1 MTIAM
6 IAAAERRVSAHL
18 ARAREPLAAWRLA
31 SRVRWRSAHL
41 LLVCVLASVAGLPGS
56 AWAQTNAPSPPR
68 LRLDSL
74 YAAAAR
80 ANPRI
85 MAAGALAEAAGARVP
100 GARRPPDPQLQFG
113 LMNREL
119 PGLGPMD
126 PLGMT
131 QLQVMQ
137 MFPTA
142 GKLGL
147 FGAAAEARAAGARA
161 RATDLSWEVRSRVA
175 AAFYDIY
182 RTERSLEIAITTKR
196 LMDDV
201 AATADAMYR
210 VGETA
215 QADVLKARVEVA
227 RMTEEIVAMR
237 AMRLVGLARLGGLLD
252 RPVDSSTPP
261 ALLPGFPDSLDA
273 PDSLMQE
280 AARARPMVRAGEA
293 DLRVADADQ
302 RRAWREIWPDLQV
315 GVQYGQRAGMT
326 GVERMGSLMLGASVP
341 VFAGSRQFR
350 MRDETEAMRAMAAA
364 DLAAMRAET
373 RARVG
378 EVHVE
383 WMRAKN
389 LQALY
394 RTTILPQARAAVTAS
409 LAAYRVGRVNLM
421 TLLDNQTT
429 VNRYEQEL
437 VALEAA
443 EGMALAD
450 LEMLL
455 GRELFDPN
463 SGRRA
468 PGGER

>member
-1 MTIAM
+1 M
-6 IAAAERRVSAHL
+6 S
-18 ARAREPLAAWRLA
+18 AWRL
-31 SRVRWRSAHL
+31 RVWRDRTQRA
-41 LLVCVLASVAGLPGS
+41 CRALACALACALAVGATLPGR
-56 AWAQTNAPSPPR
+56 AWTQSDATSPPR

-74 YAAAAR
+74 YAAVAR
-80 ANPRI
+80 ANPRV
-85 MAAGALAEAAGARVP
+85 MAAGALADAAVARVP

-131 QLQVMQ
+131 QLQLMQ
-137 MFPTA
+137 MIPTA

-147 FGAAAEARAAGARA
+147 MGAAAEARSTSARA
-161 RATDLSWEVRSRVA
+161 RAIDLRWEVRSQVA
-175 AAFYDIY
+175 SAFYDVY
-182 RTERSLEIAITTKR
+182 RADRSLEIAIATKR
-196 LMDDV
+196 LMEDV

-227 RMTEEIVAMR
+227 RMSEEIVAMR

-252 RPVDSSTPP
+252 QPVDSGLPTAQLPTFPVSVDSPD
-261 ALLPGFPDSLDA
+261 AL
-273 PDSLMQE
+273 MRE
-280 AARARPMVRAGEA
+280 AASIRPMVRAGEA
-293 DLRVADADQ
+293 DLDAATAEQ
-302 RRAWREIWPDLQV
+302 RRAWREIWPDLQI
-315 GVQYGQRAGMT
+315 GVQYGQRAGQM

-350 MRDETEAMRAMAAA
+350 MRDEADAMRAMAAA
-364 DLAAMRAET
+364 DLAAVRAET
-373 RARVG
+373 RARVAQ
-378 EVHVE
+378 VHAE
-383 WMRAKN
+383 WSRARN

-394 RTTILPQARAAVTAS
+394 RTTILPQARASVTAS

-437 VALEAA
+437 AALEAA

-455 GRELFDPN
+455 GRELFDPS